1 MSTGNGKM
9 KENGNKTDKIMGRE
23 VADGAV
29 VYIYRFCLHFS

>member
-29 VYIYRFCLHFS
+29 VYI